1 MMMVS
6 VSCID
11 KLSSYQSFNT
21 CTHIVT
27 VVGINFSTTDVVV
40 NENNGTVTVCLTKNI
55 TTDGPIRVVFDAE
68 EETDATNAASG
79 QYCTHT
85 VYNIIWLFCA
95 VLILLV
101 YSADIRMHTV
111 ILY

>member
-11 KLSSYQSFNT
+11 KLSSYHT
-21 CTHIVT
+21 CSHIVI
-27 VVGINFSTTDVVV
+27 VVGIDFSTMDVVV
-40 NENNGTVTVCLTKNI
+40 NENNGTVTVCLRKNI
-55 TTDGPIRVVFDAE
+55 TTAGEITVVFDAE
-68 EETDATNAASG
+68 EETGVSNPASG
-79 QYCTHT
+79 QYCTHS